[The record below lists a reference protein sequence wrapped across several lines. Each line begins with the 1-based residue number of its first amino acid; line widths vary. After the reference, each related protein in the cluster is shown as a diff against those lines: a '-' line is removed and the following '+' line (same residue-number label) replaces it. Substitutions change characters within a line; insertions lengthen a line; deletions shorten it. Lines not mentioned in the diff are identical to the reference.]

1 MLLLLGK
8 KQGAQFVQYLRIP
21 WHVHDAAYVGAV
33 AITTPKGAAA
43 AGEVSLL
50 GREEARGGAQPVYWD
65 LRLLT

>member
-1 MLLLLGK
+1 M
-8 KQGAQFVQYLRIP
+8 QYLRIP

-43 AGEVSLL
+43 AGEGSLL